1 MILSSC
7 KYPDIDTIPDFKDV
21 DLTMK
26 ESIELCKISYSNNN
40 QNENLVTDNH
50 LRKIWFI
57 RPDMYEN
64 SMIGACFGELNHITN
79 RL

>member
-21 DLTMK
+21 NLTMK

-57 RPDMYEN
+57 RPDMYE
-64 SMIGACFGELNHITN
+64 SRILGECFGELNQITN

>member
-1 MILSSC
+1 MINIFFILLLILSSC

-40 QNENLVTDNH
+40 QN
-50 LRKIWFI
+50 
-57 RPDMYEN
+57 
-64 SMIGACFGELNHITN
+64 
-79 RL
+79 

>member
-40 QNENLVTDNH
+40 QNENLATDNH
-50 LRKIWFI
+50 LRRVWFI
-57 RPDMYEN
+57 RPDMYKSSILGE
-64 SMIGACFGELNHITN
+64 CFGELNQITN